1 LKSNHRKSICR
12 ILLLTVNSL
21 TIWGCGIYSFSGSN
35 LPAHIKTA
43 AVPLF
48 ENETSEFGIDQ
59 QLTDAVINAITH
71 DNTLKISGSRSADSI
86 IKGKILRVVDRA
98 GPYNKDEKASG
109 FRVTITVDV
118 SFVDVKKRKNIWQ
131 ETWSQWGDYTDN
143 RDDGIKEAVD
153 KLSTDILNKTVSG
166 W

>member
-1 LKSNHRKSICR
+1 MKINHRESICR
-12 ILLLTVNSL
+12 IFLLTVSL
-21 TIWGCGIYSFSGSN
+21 LIIWGCGIYSFSGSN
-35 LPAHIKTA
+35 LPAHIRTA

-48 ENETSEFGIDQ
+48 ENETSEFGVDQ
-59 QLTDAVINAITH
+59 QLTDEVINKITA
-71 DNTLKISGSRSADSI
+71 DNTLKIAGNRSADSI

-98 GPYNKDEKASG
+98 GQYNRDEKASS
-109 FRVTITVDV
+109 FRVTITVAV
-118 SFVDVKKRKNIWQ
+118 SFVDAKKRKTIWQ
-131 ETWSQWGDYTDN
+131 ETWSQWGDYTNN